1 MAYIS
6 LFLELKMKINIKKW
20 REDSKMNRINVTRA
34 SLPSFDEFIDEIRP
48 IWESAWL
55 TNMGALHKE
64 FEAQLKNYLKVSE
77 VSLFVNGH
85 MALEMALQAMN
96 LEGEVI
102 TTPFTFASTT
112 HAIVRNGL
120 TPVFCDINEKDFTID
135 VSKIESLITEKT
147 SAIVPVHIYGN
158 VCDVKAIDAIAKKY
172 RLKVIYDAAHS
183 FGVTVDGIGIGNFG
197 DASVFSFHAT
207 KVFNSIEGGAV
218 TFSDQQLGRT
228 LYQLKN
234 FGIMSETE
242 VEGIGANAKM
252 NEFQAA
258 MGICNLRHINEDIAK
273 RKVLAERY
281 RNNLS
286 GIKGLTLLEEQKNV
300 ISNYSYFPIIIQ
312 EEFEE
317 SRDDLY
323 YRLRE
328 HNIYTRR
335 YFYPLTSQFECYR
348 GRFDV
353 DATPIARYISER
365 ILVLPLYADLSIE
378 IIDSICDILKQRS
391 N

>member
-1 MAYIS
+1 
-6 LFLELKMKINIKKW
+6 
-20 REDSKMNRINVTRA
+20 MNRINVTRA